1 MKQSYTVNILPA
13 ARVAIEVQLPLKVA
27 AAVIEFIYG
36 PLAEN
41 PHRLGK
47 SLRGDL
53 AGMMVAR
60 RGEYRVIY
68 EIYEIYDNEIM
79 IEIVLVS
86 HRKNAY
92 RRKN

>member
-1 MKQSYTVNILPA
+1 MKQPYTVNMLPA
-13 ARVAIEVQLPLKVA
+13 AIVAIEQQLPQKVA
-27 AAVIEFIYG
+27 VAVIEFIYG

-47 SLRGDL
+47 NLRGDL
-53 AGMMVAR
+53 AGLMVAR

-68 EIYEIYDNEIM
+68 EIHDHEIM

-86 HRKNAY
+86 HRRTAY
-92 RRKN
+92 LRRS

>member
-1 MKQSYTVNILPA
+1 MNQPYTVTMLPA
-13 ARVAIEVQLPLKVA
+13 AQVAIEVQLPHKVA

-47 SLRGDL
+47 NLRGDL
-53 AGMMVAR
+53 SGLMVAR

-68 EIYEIYDNEIM
+68 EIHDHEIM

-86 HRKNAY
+86 HRKTAY
-92 RRKN
+92 MRR

>member
-1 MKQSYTVNILPA
+1 MKQAYTVNILPA

-68 EIYEIYDNEIM
+68 GIYENEIM

-86 HRKNAY
+86 HRRTVY
-92 RRKN
+92 RRK

>member
-1 MKQSYTVNILPA
+1 MKQTYTVNILPA

-36 PLAEN
+36 PLAQN

-47 SLRGDL
+47 NLRGDL
-53 AGMMVAR
+53 SGMMVAR

-68 EIYEIYDNEIM
+68 EIYENEIM

-86 HRKNAY
+86 HRRNAY
-92 RRKN
+92 RHRS

>member
-1 MKQSYTVNILPA
+1 MNQAYTVQILPA
-13 ARVAIEVQLPLKVA
+13 ARVAIEHQLPHKVA

-36 PLAEN
+36 PLADN

-47 SLRGDL
+47 ALRGDL

-68 EIYEIYDNEIM
+68 EIFDHEIM

-86 HRKNAY
+86 HRRTAY
-92 RRKN
+92 LRR

>member
-1 MKQSYTVNILPA
+1 MKQPYSVKILPA
-13 ARVAIEVQLPLKVA
+13 ARVAIELQLPQKVA
-27 AAVIEFIYG
+27 AAVVEFIYG

-41 PHRLGK
+41 PHRIGK
-47 SLRGDL
+47 HLRGDL

-68 EIYEIYDNEIM
+68 EIFENEIM

-86 HRKNAY
+86 HRKTAY
-92 RRKN
+92 RRR

>member
-1 MKQSYTVNILPA
+1 MKQTYSVKILPA
-13 ARVAIEVQLPLKVA
+13 ARVAIEIQLPQKVA
-27 AAVIEFIYG
+27 AAVVEFIYG

-41 PHRLGK
+41 PHRIGK
-47 SLRGDL
+47 LLRGDL

-68 EIYEIYDNEIM
+68 EIFENEIM

-86 HRKNAY
+86 HRRTAY
-92 RRKN
+92 RRRG

>member
-1 MKQSYTVNILPA
+1 MNQPYTVQLLPA
-13 ARVAIEVQLPLKVA
+13 ARTAIEVQLPQKVA

-47 SLRGDL
+47 QLRGDL

-68 EIYEIYDNEIM
+68 EIYDHEIM

-86 HRKNAY
+86 HRRNAY
-92 RRKN
+92 LRRG

>member
-1 MKQSYTVNILPA
+1 MNQPYTVQLLPA
-13 ARVAIEVQLPLKVA
+13 ARTAIEVQLPQKVA

-41 PHRLGK
+41 PYRLGK
-47 SLRGDL
+47 QLRGDL
-53 AGMMVAR
+53 AGMMLAR

-68 EIYEIYDNEIM
+68 EIYAHEIL

-86 HRKNAY
+86 HRRTAY
-92 RRKN
+92 LRRG

>member
-1 MKQSYTVNILPA
+1 MNQPYTVKILPA
-13 ARVAIEVQLPLKVA
+13 ARTAIEVQLPQKVA
-27 AAVIEFIYG
+27 SAVIEFIYG
-36 PLAEN
+36 PLAQN

-47 SLRGDL
+47 HLRGDL

-68 EIYEIYDNEIM
+68 EIFDHEIM

-86 HRKNAY
+86 HRRTAY
-92 RRKN
+92 IRHS